1 MNSDQTTNTGP
12 VRAGDVPAQ
21 FTNAGMVGLVTTAV
35 GSAALAAI
43 AGSAI
48 AAAMNT
54 RDAKGGSKKG
64 KK

>member
-1 MNSDQTTNTGP
+1 MDPNQTTNTGP
-12 VRAGDVPAQ
+12 IRAGDVPAQ

-48 AAAMNT
+48 PAAMNT
-54 RDAKGGSKKG
+54 RDAKGGKKG